1 MTGLAAPTVAHKRPR
16 AWVADVA
23 MLLAGLGL
31 GAVLALHIATRT
43 HNYTTGNSI
52 TEIGRVCGLVGTYA
66 ALLVVLLAA
75 RIPLLEREVGQD
87 RLIKW
92 HRVTGPY
99 AIWLVVAHVIFI
111 TIGYALNAHMSIPAQ
126 LWNIITTMHEMLKGA
141 IGYAFFV
148 LVGVLSY
155 RRIRRYLQYE
165 FWWMTHLSI
174 YVGILLAYSH
184 QVALGQAFI
193 NQPVAALVWQVLTFG
208 SLAAVLVFR
217 WLLPLANS
225 WAHEFKV
232 AHVTQESADTVSIY
246 IGGRDLH
253 KFTVAGGQF
262 FMFRFLVPKL
272 WWHAHP
278 FSISAAP
285 NGRYLRV
292 TVRDLGDTSRAL
304 MSIPVGTRVIAEGPY
319 GVFTAANRHTDSALL
334 IAGGVGITPI
344 RAVLEELPA
353 HVSADVLYRVHDRSA
368 LILAKE
374 LDDIAAQ
381 RPNTRVRFL
390 IGTRKDHPIDA
401 HSISRMVPNAAHCD
415 WYLCGPHSL
424 IEAAKASA
432 EVFGVPVERVHN
444 EEFSFLP

>member
-1 MTGLAAPTVAHKRPR
+1 MTISAKVAMPRKRRRP
-16 AWVADVA
+16 WVADVA

-52 TEIGRVCGLVGTYA
+52 TEIGRICGLVGTYS

-99 AIWLVVAHVIFI
+99 AIWLIVAHVMFI
-111 TIGYALNAHMSIPAQ
+111 TLGYALNANMPVPAQ
-126 LWNIITTMHEMLKGA
+126 LWNIITTMQEMVKGA
-141 IGYAFFV
+141 IGYALFV

-155 RRIRRYLQYE
+155 RRIRRYMQYE

-193 NQPVAALVWQVLTFG
+193 NQPIAAVMWQVLTFG

-217 WLLPLANS
+217 WLLPLATS
-225 WAHEFKV
+225 WSHDFKV
-232 AHVTQESADTVSIY
+232 MQVVQESADTASIY

-253 KFTVAGGQF
+253 KLTAAGGQF
-262 FMFRFLVPKL
+262 FMFRFLAKKL

-285 NGRYLRV
+285 NGRFLRI

-304 MSIPVGTRVIAEGPY
+304 MSIHAGTRVIAEGPY
-319 GVFTAANRHTDSALL
+319 GVFTAANRRTDSALL

-344 RAVLEELPA
+344 RAVLEELPPQ
-353 HVSADVLYRVHDRSA
+353 VSADVLYRVHDRSA

-374 LDDIAAQ
+374 LDDIAAA

-401 HSISRMVPNAAHCD
+401 HSITRMAPHAAQSD

-432 EVFGVPVERVHN
+432 EVLGVPVDRIHN
-444 EEFSFLP
+444 EEFAFLP